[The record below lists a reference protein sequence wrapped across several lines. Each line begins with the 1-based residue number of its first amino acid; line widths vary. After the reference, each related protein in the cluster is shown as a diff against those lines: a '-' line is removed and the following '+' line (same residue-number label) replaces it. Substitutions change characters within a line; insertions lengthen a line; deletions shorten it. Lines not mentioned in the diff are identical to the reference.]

1 MAAGSLFIAL
11 TVLFNV
17 FGTLLARLHSQQ
29 EKIWLLAFALA
40 SYTAA
45 FVTWSKVL
53 KYFDMGFASSVTTGT
68 ILTLS
73 NVIAFVWLNE
83 VYSVSK
89 LFFTCLIVIGVVGV
103 NVSQTG

>member
-1 MAAGSLFIAL
+1 MAL
-11 TVLFNV
+11 TVFFNV
-17 FGTLLARLHSQQ
+17 FGTFLARLHSQQ

-68 ILTLS
+68 VLTLS
-73 NVIAFVWLNE
+73 NLIAFFWLNE
-83 VYSVSK
+83 VYSASK
-89 LFFTCLIVIGVVGV
+89 LFFTSLIVVGVIGV
-103 NVSQTG
+103 NLSHT

>member
-1 MAAGSLFIAL
+1 MAAGSIFIAL
-11 TVLFNV
+11 TVFFNV
-17 FGTLLARLHSQQ
+17 FGTFLARLHSQQ

-68 ILTLS
+68 VLTLS
-73 NVIAFVWLNE
+73 NLIAFFWLNE
-83 VYSVSK
+83 VYSASK
-89 LFFTCLIVIGVVGV
+89 LFFTSLIVVGVIGV
-103 NVSQTG
+103 NLSHT

>member
-1 MAAGSLFIAL
+1 AGSIFIAL
-11 TVLFNV
+11 TVFFNV
-17 FGTLLARLHSQQ
+17 FGTFLARLHSQQ

-68 ILTLS
+68 VLTLS
-73 NVIAFVWLNE
+73 NLIAFFWLNE
-83 VYSVSK
+83 VYSASK
-89 LFFTCLIVIGVVGV
+89 LFFTSLIVVGVIGV
-103 NVSQTG
+103 NLSHT

>member
-1 MAAGSLFIAL
+1 MF
-11 TVLFNV
+11 FNV
-17 FGTLLARLHSQQ
+17 FGTFLARLHSQQ

-68 ILTLS
+68 VLTLS
-73 NVIAFVWLNE
+73 NLIAFFWLNE
-83 VYSVSK
+83 VYSASK
-89 LFFTCLIVIGVVGV
+89 LFFTSLIVVGVIGV
-103 NVSQTG
+103 NLSHT